1 MDLTLKAQPE
11 SQTSLFASEID
22 TTGMTAKQKKNLR
35 KKLYRK
41 RKKMEQSQD
50 NSQLDLTAQSI
61 DTADQKDGDENDEEP
76 DLEIDIDDV
85 AIGTDMKKADK
96 KEAAEKKKKTVSN
109 SMERVDPDEVAAKLN
124 GLLEDD
130 NSDK

>member
-1 MDLTLKAQPE
+1 
-11 SQTSLFASEID
+11 
-22 TTGMTAKQKKNLR
+22 MTARQKKNLR